1 MLKSATPEY
10 PYKSTPPHRSLLCL
24 GKVLY
29 LGKPQ
34 DRTFRCVLLFLSVL
48 CVTPNTMTTIS
59 QEINQLERVIHQTLT
74 NHREHLTRQEEQMKC
89 LTQLLN
95 SRQNGSLDAHC
106 LSAMNRLI
114 ELLNDR
120 QSTDRV
126 HTILNSLTQAK
137 DATDLTIDEHGEV
150 AAVMKLELAD
160 LAQRLQI
167 EPPSKLS
174 AATNNPTAWAQLMAK
189 HADPDGYKWQLPGFK
204 RGFYHKTHLQV
215 TGTKAIKLAPGSSLN

>member
-1 MLKSATPEY
+1 
-10 PYKSTPPHRSLLCL
+10 
-24 GKVLY
+24 
-29 LGKPQ
+29 
-34 DRTFRCVLLFLSVL
+34 
-48 CVTPNTMTTIS
+48 MTTIS

-120 QSTDRV
+120 QSTERF
-126 HTILNSLTQAK
+126 HSILNSLTQAK